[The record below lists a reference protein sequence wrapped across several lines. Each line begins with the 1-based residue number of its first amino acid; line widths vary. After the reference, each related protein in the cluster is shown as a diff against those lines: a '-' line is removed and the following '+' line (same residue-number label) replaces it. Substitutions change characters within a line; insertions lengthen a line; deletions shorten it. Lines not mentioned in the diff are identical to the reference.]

1 MRLDALRVETIY
13 LFNCRPNLRTMAR
26 RSTHKR
32 LFIYRGCHPKGEVM
46 YRALAKTGA
55 VMVMGI
61 VLLSNQGC
69 NTKWPKSESKGEPGS
84 GSVGT
89 TLPPISGGNSSGDT
103 KLPALSGESSSGELS
118 GFSRNPSEER
128 LAQVGDS
135 GALTPSEV
143 GRRQRAELT
152 NEEQAAVEAGLV
164 DVFFGYDQ
172 WALSDAGMEALDHG
186 AVYLN
191 NHPGAVLKIEGHCDE
206 RGTADY
212 NMVLGEKR
220 AKAARNYLADV
231 RVKLQQVAIVSYGK
245 ERPFCLDRDESCY
258 QQNRR
263 DHMLLSINEE
273 GTP

>member
-1 MRLDALRVETIY
+1 M
-13 LFNCRPNLRTMAR
+13 
-26 RSTHKR
+26 K
-32 LFIYRGCHPKGEVM
+32 
-46 YRALAKTGA
+46 RALAKSGA
-55 VMVMGI
+55 VMLMGI

-69 NTKWPKSESKGEPGS
+69 STKGLKSESEGEGGS

-89 TLPPISGGNSSGDT
+89 MLPPLSGGGLSDDTTLPTISGESSNGDT
-103 KLPALSGESSSGELS
+103 KLPAISGESSSGELS

-128 LAQVGDS
+128 LAQGGDS
-135 GALTPSEV
+135 GALLPSEV
-143 GRRQRAELT
+143 GPRQRAELT
-152 NEEQAAVEAGLV
+152 KEEQAAVEAGLQ

-172 WALSDAGMEALDHG
+172 WTLSDAGMEALDHG
-186 AVYLN
+186 AAYLD

-212 NMVLGEKR
+212 NMVLGDKR
-220 AKAARNYLADV
+220 AKAAQNYLADV

>member
-1 MRLDALRVETIY
+1 M
-13 LFNCRPNLRTMAR
+13 N
-26 RSTHKR
+26 
-32 LFIYRGCHPKGEVM
+32 
-46 YRALAKTGA
+46 RATLAKFGA

-69 NTKWPKSESKGEPGS
+69 NTKGLKSDSEGGRGS

-89 TLPPISGGNSSGDT
+89 KLAPVSGGGSSGDT
-103 KLPALSGESSSGELS
+103 KLPTISGESSSGELS

-128 LAQVGDS
+128 LAQGGDS
-135 GALTPSEV
+135 GALTLSEV
-143 GRRQRAELT
+143 GPRQRTELRK
-152 NEEQAAVEAGLV
+152 EEKAAVEAGLQ
-164 DVFFGYDQ
+164 DVFFGYEQ
-172 WALSDAGMEALDHG
+172 WTLSDAGMDALDHG
-186 AVYLN
+186 AAYLN
-191 NHPGAVLKIEGHCDE
+191 NHPAAVLKIEGHCDE

-212 NMVLGEKR
+212 NMVLGDKR

-263 DHMLLSINEE
+263 DHMLLSIDEE